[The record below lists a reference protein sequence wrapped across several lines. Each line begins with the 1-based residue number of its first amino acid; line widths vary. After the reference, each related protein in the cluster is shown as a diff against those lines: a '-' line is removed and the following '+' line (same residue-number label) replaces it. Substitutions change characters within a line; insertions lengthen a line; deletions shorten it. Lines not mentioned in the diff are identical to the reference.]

1 MKNVVLLELN
11 EIALPY
17 VERYASRGLL
27 PNFRKLLERHGYVE
41 TVAEPEHENLEASIQ
56 WVTLR
61 SGLTLGEHGI
71 LRLGDGVDSDV
82 RQVFEIVEEK
92 GLKVGAVSPMNAA
105 NRLRNPAFFVP
116 DPWSEGTVSGPG
128 NLQRLYAA
136 ISQAVNDNAQ
146 ARITSK
152 SVLWLL
158 AGFLGYARMS
168 NLPAYLQYTLRGR
181 SIP

>member
-1 MKNVVLLELN
+1 MNEVSLPFLERYVAQGRLPAFRRLLE
-11 EIALPY
+11 EHDY
-17 VERYASRGLL
+17 LL
-27 PNFRKLLERHGYVE
+27 TESESVYEHLE
-41 TVAEPEHENLEASIQ
+41 PWIQ
-56 WVTLR
+56 WVTLH
-61 SGLTLGEHGI
+61 SGLTFGQHGI
-71 LRLGDGVDSDV
+71 FRLGDAIHSPI
-82 RQVFEIVEEK
+82 RQVFEILEEK
-92 GLKVGAVSPMNAA
+92 GLKVGAVSPINAA

-128 NLQRLYAA
+128 SLQRLYAA

-146 ARITSK
+146 ARITPK